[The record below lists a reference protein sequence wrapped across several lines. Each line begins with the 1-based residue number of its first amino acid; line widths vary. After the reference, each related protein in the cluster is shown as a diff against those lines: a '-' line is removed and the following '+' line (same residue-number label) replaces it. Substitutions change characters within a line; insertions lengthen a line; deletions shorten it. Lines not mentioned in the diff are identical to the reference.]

1 MASAANSPSNCSTSK
16 SAAEVHAIRDAM
28 SSPGDCITAPPGPY
42 ARPPTKEDIAAFM
55 LRHTAHLPFVLHAED
70 QRQGR
75 DADAASSAGYHH
87 TDSARW
93 VAPYLYTGADYA
105 LVLAA
110 CFPSH
115 CIDLSLLN
123 WSTNP
128 LLSQRQGNLRVFC
141 QAARALALPDTP
153 LSALHPELLQ
163 SSAACVVWHL
173 KVQHWLYSLSLR
185 FVPASNHDAAAL
197 RAMHRHLQSGEPY
210 LKRRRGEHD
219 EDGVCASVLDCP
231 PLQAERLLRCAP
243 ALTPIP
249 AFTDAPESALSSSA
263 AAASTEANPK
273 ENADASIVLCS
284 HAAGDAA
291 EAARRQK
298 PWLNYSK
305 PWLLPSLR
313 AAEAKKAASEAAA
326 AAKRAQEERERNS
339 RYTAYVAQSRNVHDQ
354 YVVSCNAVA
363 EKHERLHII
372 KALLLQDILE
382 GKQVDFKDYAARL
395 RECH

>member
-1 MASAANSPSNCSTSK
+1 MPSA
-16 SAAEVHAIRDAM
+16 EHR
-28 SSPGDCITAPPGPY
+28 ITAPSSPY
-42 ARPPTKEDIAAFM
+42 ARPPTREEIAAFM
-55 LRHTAHLPFVLHAED
+55 RWYAGRLPFALHIED
-70 QRQGR
+70 QRQGSETE
-75 DADAASSAGYHH
+75 AASSVGCRH
-87 TDSARW
+87 TDSPRW

-141 QAARALALPDTP
+141 QAARALALPDAP

-163 SSAACVVWHL
+163 SSAACILWHL

-197 RAMHRHLQSGEPY
+197 RALHRHLQSGEPY
-210 LKRRRGEHD
+210 LKRRRGEDDD
-219 EDGVCASVLDCP
+219 EGVCASVRDYP
-231 PLQAERLLRCAP
+231 PLPAEHLLRCAP

-249 AFTDAPESALSSSA
+249 SVTDATESALPFA
-263 AAASTEANPK
+263 AAATSPGLNPK
-273 ENADASIVLCS
+273 EYAQAPIVLAS
-284 HAAGDAA
+284 DSAGDAA
-291 EAARRQK
+291 EAPRNQK

-326 AAKRAQEERERNS
+326 AKRAQEDRERNS
-339 RYTAYVAQSRNVHDQ
+339 RYTAYVAQSRNVHAQ
-354 YVVSCNAVA
+354 YVASCNAVA
-363 EKHERLHII
+363 AKREGLHII
-372 KALLLQDILE
+372 KTLLLQDIVD
-382 GKQVDFKDYAARL
+382 GKPMDFAGYAARL

>member
-1 MASAANSPSNCSTSK
+1 MPSPAGSSK
-16 SAAEVHAIRDAM
+16 
-28 SSPGDCITAPPGPY
+28 APPSQY
-42 ARPPTKEDIAAFM
+42 ARPPTKEEIAAFM
-55 LRHTAHLPFVLHAED
+55 LRHTAHLPLVLHAED
-70 QRQGR
+70 RRQGGEN
-75 DADAASSAGYHH
+75 DSASSVDNRH

-141 QAARALALPDTP
+141 QAARALALPDAP

-163 SSAACVVWHL
+163 SSASCIVGHL

-185 FVPASNHDAAAL
+185 FMPANNHDAATL
-197 RAMHRHLQSGEPY
+197 RSVHRHLQSGEPY

-219 EDGVCASVLDCP
+219 EDGVCASVRDCP
-231 PLQAERLLRCAP
+231 PLPAEHLLRCAP

-249 AFTDAPESALSSSA
+249 SFTDATALAQLSSA
-263 AAASTEANPK
+263 AAVSAEGANLKVGAEKSIALASHS
-273 ENADASIVLCS
+273 AD
-284 HAAGDAA
+284 DAA
-291 EAARRQK
+291 EFAKKQK

-326 AAKRAQEERERNS
+326 AKRAQEERERNS
-339 RYTAYVAQSRNVHDQ
+339 RYTAYVAQAKNVHDQ
-354 YVVSCNAVA
+354 YVVSCTAAA
-363 EKHERLHII
+363 EKRDQLRAI
-372 KALLLQDILE
+372 KTLLLQDIME
-382 GKQVDFKDYAARL
+382 GKPVDFKDYAARL
-395 RECH
+395 RECHEG